1 MNRLFDAF
9 GAPSDELQNGDIES
23 TNYLFLGD
31 YVDKGSKS
39 VETILLLFALKI
51 KFPENIILLRGSH
64 EDRQVNRIL
73 GFGDECAA
81 KFKENIDDQYSFF
94 SRVNRLF
101 EKMPIAAL
109 IEENIF
115 CSHGGIGHTL
125 KNVLEIEKI
134 DRPLKINYDP
144 KTKS

>member
-1 MNRLFDAF
+1 
-9 GAPSDELQNGDIES
+9 
-23 TNYLFLGD
+23 
-31 YVDKGSKS
+31 VDKGSRS
-39 VETILLLFALKI
+39 VETVLLLFALKI

-101 EKMPIAAL
+101 EKMPVAAL
-109 IEENIF
+109 I
-115 CSHGGIGHTL
+115 
-125 KNVLEIEKI
+125 
-134 DRPLKINYDP
+134 
-144 KTKS
+144 